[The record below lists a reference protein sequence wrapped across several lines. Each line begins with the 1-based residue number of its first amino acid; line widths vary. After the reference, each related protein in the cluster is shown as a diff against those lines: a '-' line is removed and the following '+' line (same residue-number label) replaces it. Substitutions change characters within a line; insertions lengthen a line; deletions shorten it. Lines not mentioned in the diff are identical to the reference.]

1 MFPAGRVPVI
11 NIEGVWHMKV
21 IITGRKFEIT
31 EDIRKFTEKK
41 LGKLDKFFSDA
52 AEAQI
57 TLSVEKERQTAE
69 LTIFQ
74 GGMMYRAEETTAD
87 MLASVDRVVDMIE
100 RQIRKNKTRLEK
112 RLRENAFSAP
122 VENISFE
129 EEPEFKI
136 VRSKKHAIKPM
147 STEEAILQMNLLGHA
162 FFIFRNAETEETNI
176 VYKRRDGNYGLIET
190 EE

>member
-1 MFPAGRVPVI
+1 
-11 NIEGVWHMKV
+11 MKV

-41 LGKLDKFFSDA
+41 LGKLDKFFNDA
-52 AEAQI
+52 ADAQI
-57 TLSVEKERQTAE
+57 TLSVQKERQTAE

-74 GGMMYRAEETTAD
+74 GGMMYRAEETTSD
-87 MLASVDRVVDMIE
+87 MLASIDRAVELIE

-112 RLRENAFSAP
+112 RLRENAFSVP
-122 VENISFE
+122 TENISFE
-129 EEPEFKI
+129 EESDFKI

-147 STEEAILQMNLLGHA
+147 SAEEAILQMNLLGHT
-162 FFIFRNAETEETNI
+162 FFIFRNAATEETNI